1 MGRLF
6 MTSTRNCFLRLP
18 AILSIVALL
27 CSGCFDFDLGL
38 NGDPASKQNGGAPT
52 SEDDGP
58 PAADEDDG
66 PPAADENDDEA
77 EAALPPSE
85 GEAPDDEAP
94 DDPADAPPA
103 APDEPSSPDTGTDP
117 PPSSV
122 STGSYGAG
130 KTGPSAEA
138 CDTTGTRVSSIAAI
152 SGSGT
157 FLLSGGS
164 YGALSVP
171 EGGTVKPYNCEQ
183 VTINGT
189 VSLGNGATVAGLTVK
204 SDAKWVIR
212 IGGRDITV
220 RNSTINGG
228 SIEAIR
234 VFDNANNVDL
244 VGNNIDGGRN
254 NHTVK
259 VIAESGSAHP
269 ADIRIHNNRFTKR
282 YYGTASEDLLQ
293 LEGHKDV
300 VVTNNTF
307 ENNPSGEDGLDV
319 KQGTDGILVEHND
332 FNGSTIQHEC
342 LMVAGG
348 YARNIIRD
356 NQFSDCKAISL
367 GAGYDTWPWWR
378 FEANHL
384 RDSQLRLRQSRDA
397 EVIGNDMVGGQLTLG
412 IPTENDNPRNLTLID
427 NRFSGVWID
436 NNLIYSYTCANNVLD
451 GVSGS
456 SLDC

>member
-1 MGRLF
+1 
-6 MTSTRNCFLRLP
+6 
-18 AILSIVALL
+18 
-27 CSGCFDFDLGL
+27 LGL
-38 NGDPASKQNGGAPT
+38 NGDPASNQNGGAPR
-52 SEDDGP
+52 SKKDRP
-58 PAADEDDG
+58 PAADENND
-66 PPAADENDDEA
+66 PPAADENDEA
-77 EAALPPSE
+77 GAALPPALPPSE
-85 GEAPDDEAP
+85 EEARDEAP

-103 APDEPSSPDTGTDP
+103 APDEPSSPAGGSTDS

-152 SGSGT
+152 RGSGT
-157 FLLSGGS
+157 FLLAGGS

-189 VSLGNGATVAGLTVK
+189 VSLGNGATLAGLTVK
-204 SDAKWVIR
+204 SDARWVIR

-234 VFDNANNVDL
+234 VFDNASNVDL
-244 VGNNIDGGRN
+244 VGNNIDGGRY

-269 ADIRIHNNRFTKR
+269 TDIRIHNNRFTKR
-282 YYGTASEDLLQ
+282 YYGTAGEDLLQ

-319 KQGTDGILVEHND
+319 KQGTEGILVEHNE

-436 NNLIYSYTCANNVLD
+436 NNLIYGYTCANNVLD
-451 GVSGS
+451 DVSGS